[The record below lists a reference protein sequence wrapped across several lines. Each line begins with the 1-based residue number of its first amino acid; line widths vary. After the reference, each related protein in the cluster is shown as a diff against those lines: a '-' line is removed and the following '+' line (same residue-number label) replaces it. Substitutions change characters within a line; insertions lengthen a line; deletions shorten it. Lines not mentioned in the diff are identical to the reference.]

1 MFGNK
6 QHLETIEKLKQELK
20 ALEEKNHKLEL
31 QNKELLEKQNIENN
45 NPQDNSFERK
55 ILDLLFE
62 GALKGISNVQADMQ
76 NNVNKADIIS
86 EHSISSLSDMQELN
100 STTHSII
107 SSLQSII
114 ESANRSRDTA
124 GNLHRSVDEIT
135 NVIGLIKDISDQI
148 NLLALNAAIEA
159 ARAGE
164 HGRGFAVVADEV
176 RKLAERTQKATAE
189 VEMNINLLKQN
200 ANEMHSQS
208 EQVEKVSLESN
219 EHIVQFSNKFTQLIE
234 SVNSTSSNA
243 KQITSEIFI
252 SLAKLD
258 HIMFKLNGY
267 NEILHVSGKT
277 LSDHL
282 SCRLAKW
289 IAGIGKERF
298 SSGRAFGKLNI
309 PHQKVHEN
317 INQAITLAHNGQ
329 TTDYLLQNQILDKCS
344 NAEKSSEDLF
354 AIFKEMLEEREEN
367 LATANKTTN

>member
-6 QHLETIEKLKQELK
+6 QHLEIIEKLKQEIK

-31 QNKELLEKQNIENN
+31 QNKELLEKQNIENDN
-45 NPQDNSFERK
+45 TQDNSFERK

-86 EHSISSLSDMQELN
+86 EHSVSSLSDMQELN

-317 INQAITLAHNGQ
+317 INQAITLAHNEQ
-329 TTDYLLQNQILDKCS
+329 ITDHLLQNQILDKCS

-367 LATANKTTN
+367 LAITNKTTN

>member
-6 QHLETIEKLKQELK
+6 QHLETIEKLKQEIK

-31 QNKELLEKQNIENN
+31 QNKELLEQQNIENDN
-45 NPQDNSFERK
+45 TQDNSFERK

-86 EHSISSLSDMQELN
+86 EHSVSSLSDMQELN

-317 INQAITLAHNGQ
+317 INQAITLAHNEQ
-329 TTDYLLQNQILDKCS
+329 ITDHLLQNQILDKCS

-367 LATANKTTN
+367 LATTNKTTN

>member
-6 QHLETIEKLKQELK
+6 QHLKTIEKLKQEIK

-31 QNKELLEKQNIENN
+31 QNKELLEKQNIENDN
-45 NPQDNSFERK
+45 TQDNSFERK

-86 EHSISSLSDMQELN
+86 EHSVSSLSDMQELN

-317 INQAITLAHNGQ
+317 INQAITLAHNEQ
-329 TTDYLLQNQILDKCS
+329 ITDHLLQNQILDKCS

>member
-1 MFGNK
+1 MFSNK
-6 QHLETIEKLKQELK
+6 QYLDTIENLKQEIK
-20 ALEEKNHKLEL
+20 ALKEKNHKLEL
-31 QNKELLEKQNIENN
+31 QNKELLEKQNIENGN
-45 NPQDNSFERK
+45 TQDNSFERK

-62 GALKGISNVQADMQ
+62 GTLKGISNVQVDMQ

-86 EHSISSLSDMQELN
+86 EHSISSSNDMQELN

-219 EHIVQFSNKFTQLIE
+219 EYIVQFSNKFTQLIE

-317 INQAITLAHNGQ
+317 INQAITLAHNEQ
-329 TTDYLLQNQILDKCS
+329 ITDHLLQNQILDKCS

-367 LATANKTTN
+367 LATTNKTTN

>member
-6 QHLETIEKLKQELK
+6 QHLEIIEKLKQEIK

-31 QNKELLEKQNIENN
+31 QNKELLEKQNIENDN
-45 NPQDNSFERK
+45 TQDNSFERK

-86 EHSISSLSDMQELN
+86 EHSVSSLSDMQELN

-317 INQAITLAHNGQ
+317 INQAITLAHNEQ
-329 TTDYLLQNQILDKCS
+329 ITDHLLQNQILDKCS

>member
-6 QHLETIEKLKQELK
+6 QHLETIEKLKQEIK

-31 QNKELLEKQNIENN
+31 QNKELLEKQNIENDN
-45 NPQDNSFERK
+45 TQDNSFERK

-86 EHSISSLSDMQELN
+86 EHSVSSLSDMQELN

-317 INQAITLAHNGQ
+317 INQAITLAHNEQ
-329 TTDYLLQNQILDKCS
+329 ITDHLLQNQILDKCS

>member
-1 MFGNK
+1 MFSNK
-6 QHLETIEKLKQELK
+6 QYLDTIENLKQEIEALK
-20 ALEEKNHKLEL
+20 EKNHKLEL
-31 QNKELLEKQNIENN
+31 QNKEFLEKQNIENGN
-45 NPQDNSFERK
+45 TQDNSFERK

-62 GALKGISNVQADMQ
+62 GTLKGISNVQVDMQ

-86 EHSISSLSDMQELN
+86 EHSISSSNDMQELN

-298 SSGRAFGKLNI
+298 SSGKAFGKLNT

-317 INQAITLAHNGQ
+317 INQAITLAHNEQ
-329 TTDYLLQNQILDKCS
+329 ITDHLLQNQILDKCS

-367 LATANKTTN
+367 LATTNKTTN